1 MADLEI
7 TEVRSNIGALS
18 AERLHQALVEMVR
31 STVVEAAR
39 FLRAEVPKD
48 TGRLAEAVD
57 HSQVEDLAKT
67 IEARLGIK
75 PVGESFV
82 PGAGGQAISPRSA
95 YQPSDSSH
103 YPVFVDRGTGVFGP
117 TASPIFARVGHAMVF
132 EIDGHTVFA
141 RQVQGQHG
149 QHFMAATLA
158 YVHALVRADKHI
170 RLALEE
176 MAAKAA
182 AELPAVL
189 A

>member
-7 TEVRSNIGALS
+7 VAIHSNVSALS
-18 AERLHQALVEMVR
+18 ADRLHQALVEMVR
-31 STVVEAAR
+31 GIVVESAR

-57 HSQVEDLAKT
+57 HSEVEDVAKT

-75 PVGESFV
+75 PIGEAGLNAALRTV
-82 PGAGGQAISPRSA
+82 PGAQ
-95 YQPSDSSH
+95 DSSH

-117 TASPIFARVGHAMVF
+117 TASPIFARVGHKMVF
-132 EIDGHTVFA
+132 EGERGTVFA
-141 RQVQGQHG
+141 HSVEGQHG

-158 YVHALVRADKHI
+158 YAHALVRADQHI